1 MSRQLSRITALIS
14 SLPEKDTSLGFN
26 FLRERDFDSL
36 KALVDSALYKVKK
49 SRNDEN
55 PREEYLKV
63 NLTELRKLKTE
74 VDVYVAQLEP
84 FEDYYDE
91 NFVEFGTNE
100 EEYY

>member
-1 MSRQLSRITALIS
+1 MSGQLSRITALIS

>member
-26 FLRERDFDSL
+26 FIRERDFDSL

>member
-1 MSRQLSRITALIS
+1 MSKALSRIATLIS

>member
-49 SRNDEN
+49 SGNDEN
-55 PREEYLKV
+55 PREEYLKG